1 MTDSGLVS
9 SYERLLAQAR
19 RRGELIDEAA
29 GREQRAAPRL
39 RVRVELLAQTISPWP
54 HVVDISARG
63 IAFNS
68 SEPCEPGLAVQV
80 AAGGAVSAQ
89 ANVLACQPLD
99 SPDGAP
105 LFRVRCRFADDADG
119 LRMVVAIK
127 DMETVQP
134 GTA

>member
-19 RRGELIDEAA
+19 QRGDLIDEAA
-29 GREQRAAPRL
+29 GQEHRSAPRM
-39 RVRVELLAQTISPWP
+39 RVRVEKLAQSISPWP
-54 HVVDISARG
+54 DVVDISARG
-63 IAFNS
+63 IAFHS
-68 SEPCEPGLAVQV
+68 PEPCEPGLAVQV
-80 AAGGAVSAQ
+80 AAGGEAAAQ
-89 ANVLACQPLD
+89 VNVLACQEIS

-127 DMETVQP
+127 AMESARPAT
-134 GTA
+134 G